1 MVAVSDRPPGQD
13 YLTYKITNI
22 ESGDT
27 RDKLYAL
34 AIDLGTTTVCAQL
47 LDLNRGQTIADTIVF
62 NKQVSYG
69 ADIITRIVYC
79 QKSDGLNRLQE
90 LAIASINEAID
101 NLLVHS
107 PVNRKD
113 IAHITVAGNTTMQH
127 ILMGLDPRYIRLA
140 PYTPVANFIQLVK
153 AQPLGIKVADHV
165 YLFNFPS
172 VSSYVGGDITSGIV
186 ASGIHQRNKLTFYMD
201 IGTNGE
207 IVIGS
212 SEWMVS
218 ASCSAGPAFEGGG
231 IKHGM
236 VAMSGAIEDFSIDS
250 NNLEPTIKTIEDAKP
265 KGICGSGLINTV
277 AGLLMAGAIGQDGK
291 FNTDLS
297 SPRIREG
304 LDGHEYV
311 LAWAKETQT
320 GQDITISEVDID
332 SLVRAKAAMYA
343 GFTTLSRSV
352 NIRPEDIQQ
361 VILSGNF
368 GNSLDVEKAI
378 TIGLLPDIARDRF
391 VFIGNGSLSGARM
404 INFSIDLLND
414 TRTVAQM
421 MTNIELSDNSDFS
434 GNYIAALFLPNTDEK
449 AFPSV
454 NKKLKQLK
462 KTK

>member
-1 MVAVSDRPPGQD
+1 
-13 YLTYKITNI
+13 
-22 ESGDT
+22 
-27 RDKLYAL
+27 
-34 AIDLGTTTVCAQL
+34 
-47 LDLNRGQTIADTIVF
+47 
-62 NKQVSYG
+62 
-69 ADIITRIVYC
+69 
-79 QKSDGLNRLQE
+79 
-90 LAIASINEAID
+90 
-101 NLLVHS
+101 
-107 PVNRKD
+107 
-113 IAHITVAGNTTMQH
+113 
-127 ILMGLDPRYIRLA
+127 
-140 PYTPVANFIQLVK
+140 
-153 AQPLGIKVADHV
+153 
-165 YLFNFPS
+165 
-172 VSSYVGGDITSGIV
+172 
-186 ASGIHQRNKLTFYMD
+186 MD